1 MASADT
7 LLTDHSWFLSAI
19 PCDTLVIR
27 LTYLH
32 ALNVQHIITVV
43 ISNTQ
48 LIFTFI
54 KNKN

>member
-1 MASADT
+1 MGSTDI

-19 PCDTLVIR
+19 PCDTLVIW

-32 ALNVQHIITVV
+32 ALNVQHNITLV